1 MPRLSSGNFGS
12 LPVGCTPGCAGIV
25 SEGTRTERAMN
36 KNWFNYPGAKADLLI
51 AIIFIAGVVL
61 VYLVAGMP

>member
-1 MPRLSSGNFGS
+1 
-12 LPVGCTPGCAGIV
+12 
-25 SEGTRTERAMN
+25 MN